1 MAAIPWN
8 LCASI
13 PARPWPS
20 LWVAWKPP
28 ISQRSSAIDFA
39 LTACFPACD
48 SNILPSCA
56 FLSCHGLQCLQFH
69 FIFESSFWCHAS
81 FPDLAIVSWFDASLN
96 PLNPLNPPPYSIN
109 IVANLCQLHC
119 SRRLH
124 HFWWQR
130 CLRAALLVV
139 RTHSPQNCVNTS
151 SEISDISVT
160 NKSLLH
166 ISRIG
171 VT

>member
-69 FIFESSFWCHAS
+69 FIFESSFFMPCKLSWLSNCFLIWCITESTESTESTSIFHQSCGKSLSTSLFTKTTSLLVTEMLEGCSPCCQDSLAS
-81 FPDLAIVSWFDASLN
+81 K
-96 PLNPLNPPPYSIN
+96 
-109 IVANLCQLHC
+109 LCQHIIGNF
-119 SRRLH
+119 RYFRH
-124 HFWWQR
+124 EQI
-130 CLRAALLVV
+130 AASYL
-139 RTHSPQNCVNTS
+139 
-151 SEISDISVT
+151 
-160 NKSLLH
+160 
-166 ISRIG
+166 
-171 VT
+171 